1 MSAFT
6 LSSVSRRRGF
16 TLIELLVVIAII
28 AILIALLLP
37 AVQSAREA
45 ARMTQCRNNLKQL
58 GLAMHNYHDV
68 HRCFPPGYLGF
79 PGINCSREN
88 QDRPGWGW
96 GLYLLPYLDQA
107 PLYNRFNFSSGYLVC
122 DNPQGPQQ
130 NLAVGDPKNQ
140 RVVLAAFKCATAT
153 DPDIA
158 PSRDTSTTPNNPSS
172 HAKSNY
178 RGVSGTDFTGID
190 TNGLRGVFGDGL
202 LTGAVSMRDAVDGTS
217 NTFAIGECFRRD
229 RDSNLQA
236 FAAGEYTGA
245 KWAGLAPDEGGIS
258 AVVTRL
264 SGSSFQIN
272 SSSINA
278 FGSQHSGGGANF
290 LLTDGAVRF
299 INQNADQAT
308 ITAIGTLN
316 DGKVANLE

>member
-1 MSAFT
+1 MPAWF
-6 LSSVSRRRGF
+6 LSSRSRHRGF

-45 ARMTQCRNNLKQL
+45 ARMTQCRNNMKQL

-79 PGINCSREN
+79 PGLNCTVAVPHK
-88 QDRPGWGW
+88 PGWGW
-96 GLYLLPYLDQA
+96 GLYLLPYLDQG
-107 PLYNRFNFSSGYLVC
+107 PLYNKFNFSSGYLVC
-122 DNPQGPQQ
+122 DNPQGPQA
-130 NLAVGDPKNQ
+130 NLAVGDPLNQ
-140 RVVLAAFKCATAT
+140 RVLLAAFMCATAT
-153 DPDIA
+153 DPNIA
-158 PSRDTSTTPNNPSS
+158 PSRDPSTTPNNPSS

-178 RGVSGTDFTGID
+178 RGVAGTDFNGID
-190 TNGLRGVFGDGL
+190 ANGLRGVFGDGL
-202 LTGAVSMRDAVDGTS
+202 LTGAVSVRNATDGTS

-229 RDSNLQA
+229 RDSNLQT
-236 FAAGEYTGA
+236 FVAGEYTGA
-245 KWAGLAPDEGGIS
+245 KWAGLAPDEGGSS
-258 AVVTRL
+258 AVITRL
-264 SGSSFQIN
+264 SGSAFQIN

-299 INQNADQAT
+299 VNQNADQAT
-308 ITAIGTLN
+308 ITSIGTLN
-316 DGKVANLE
+316 DGKVANLD